1 MHPHTQRKIEYQKKR
16 EMSKGHGEKKTRE
29 KRECEEQGQ
38 TNLSLPCPTI
48 PNPSIQVIS
57 VGELTA
63 NDERV
68 EEETHEAGMK
78 VSRFH

>member
-1 MHPHTQRKIEYQKKR
+1 MHAPTHTEEDRIPEKR
-16 EMSKGHGEKKTRE
+16 ETSKGDGEKKTRE

-38 TNLSLPCPTI
+38 TNLGLPCPTI

-68 EEETHEAGMK
+68 
-78 VSRFH
+78 